1 MAMNIRS
8 LEAIPLS
15 VSFKQMF
22 RFGQT
27 NRQESQNV
35 VLKLETE
42 DGLVGYGEACPVA
55 AFTDEDQRSVVEA
68 LTQQVAPLL
77 IGRDAL
83 DREPLLRV
91 LEQRLPRAPFTRA
104 AVDLALWDLAGKA
117 AGVPI
122 SVLLGGRYRER
133 LTLHG
138 SVGWDEPAAMV
149 DVAHAQLAAGYT
161 TLKLYAGRGALD
173 DDLARLEA
181 VRAAVPEHVAFLL
194 DVNGQWSREDCL
206 RALPRLEAIGV
217 TLIEQPL
224 PASDWEGQAEVTR
237 QSTIAIAADEAVFTP
252 MDVAEIGRHDA
263 ANVINLGLS
272 KLGGLQ
278 CARDCA
284 TVAYACGLGV
294 MVGSVL
300 ELGIA
305 TAAGA
310 QLAAS
315 LPDLAFPS
323 YLVGPLKYRED
334 VVREPLVVED
344 GQIAVPRRP
353 GLGVEIDTDALRR
366 LDKRNQ

>member
-1 MAMNIRS
+1 MKIRS
-8 LEAIPLS
+8 LEAIPLA
-15 VSFKQMF
+15 VGFKQLF

-35 VLKLETE
+35 ALKLATE

-55 AFTDEDQRSVVEA
+55 AFTTETQRSIVET

-77 IGRDAL
+77 VGRDAL
-83 DREPLLRV
+83 DREPLLRL
-91 LEQRLPRAPFTRA
+91 LEQHLPRAPFTRA

-117 AGVPI
+117 AGVPV
-122 SVLLGGRYRER
+122 STLLGGRFRER

-161 TLKLYAGRGALD
+161 TLKLYAGRGALE

-181 VRAAVPEHVAFLL
+181 VRAAVPERIAFLL
-194 DVNGQWSREDCL
+194 DVNGLWSRDEYL
-206 RALPRLEAIGV
+206 RAEPRLADIGV
-217 TLIEQPL
+217 TLVEQPL
-224 PASDWEGQAEVTR
+224 PAADLEGQAEVTR
-237 QSTIAIAADEAVFTP
+237 QSTIAIAADEAVFSP
-252 MDVAEIGRHDA
+252 MDVAEIGRRRA

-272 KLGGLQ
+272 KLGGLLR
-278 CARDCA
+278 ARECA
-284 TVAYACGLGV
+284 TVAYACGMQV

-315 LPDLAFPS
+315 LPELAFPS

-334 VVREPLVVED
+334 IVQEWLVVED
-344 GQIAVPRRP
+344 GQITVPQRP
-353 GLGVEIDTDALRR
+353 GLGIAVDEEALRR